1 MEGSQLPR
9 PYVVLSVAVS
19 VDGYIDDTVPERLY
33 LSNEAD
39 FDRVEVVR
47 TECDAIL
54 IGAETLRRDNPRLI
68 IKSSERLAARA
79 AAGKPAH
86 LQKIVVTGSGDLDPE
101 ARFWHYGV
109 EERIPIV
116 YTTDTGADNLRDRL
130 GDLAVVVSLGTAV
143 DFGVLLDDLGCRG
156 IDRLMIE
163 GGTSIHTAI
172 LAAGLADEL
181 HLAVAP
187 LLIGQEDAPRFV
199 NPAQFPGGSRRRM
212 HLVEVSQIGDV
223 ALLRYFPKID
233 FEDS

>member
-1 MEGSQLPR
+1 MPR
-9 PYVVLSVAVS
+9 PYVVLSVAAS
-19 VDGYIDDTVPERLY
+19 VDGYIDDTIPERLY

-68 IKSSERLAARA
+68 IKSPERLAARA

-86 LQKIVVTGSGDLDPE
+86 LQKIVVTGSGNLDP
-101 ARFWHYGV
+101 AAHFWHYGV
-109 EERIPIV
+109 EDRIPLV
-116 YTTDTGADNLRDRL
+116 YTTDTGAENLRDRL
-130 GDLAVVVSLGTAV
+130 GELATVVSLGEAV
-143 DFGVLLDDLGCRG
+143 DFGAMLDDLGARD

-187 LLIGQEDAPRFV
+187 LLIGQADAPRFV
-199 NPAQFPGGSRRRM
+199 NPAEFPGGPRRRM
-212 HLVEVSQIGDV
+212 QLADVTQIGDV
-223 ALLRYFPKID
+223 TLLRYFPKNESD
-233 FEDS
+233 DN